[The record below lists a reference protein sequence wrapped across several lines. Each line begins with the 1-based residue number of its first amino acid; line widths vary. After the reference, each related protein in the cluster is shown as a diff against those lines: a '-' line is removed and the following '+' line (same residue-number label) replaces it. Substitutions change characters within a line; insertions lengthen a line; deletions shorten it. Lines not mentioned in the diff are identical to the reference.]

1 MSYSNIGD
9 LSRKRHC
16 LDPFCGTGTTNK
28 VAYDL
33 NRKSIGIDI
42 SEEYIAL
49 AKGRNKQLKFALNGH
64 YE

>member
-1 MSYSNIGD
+1 M
-9 LSRKRHC
+9 

-42 SEEYIAL
+42 SQEYL
-49 AKGRNKQLKFALNGH
+49 EMAKKRVKQLKFALEEH
-64 YE
+64 DE